1 MLTYAI
7 GDIHGCHDSLRRL
20 LDRIRQHA
28 GGRLYRLV
36 FLGDY
41 IDRGPD
47 SAAVIETVRRRQME
61 APGEVVCLMGNHEA
75 MLLMAVADPAAL
87 GWWIGNGGDTTL
99 MSFGARTPRAIPRD
113 VLEWFSAL
121 PTSYEDGQRYYVH
134 AGFNPGKT
142 REEQTDEEK
151 TWIREPFLSIDH
163 DFGKHVVHGH
173 TPLRSGRPDV
183 RPYRTNLDTAAVFG
197 GVLTAGIFTDEQGP
211 AIGFLNSSPS
221 DRGMLR

>member
-7 GDIHGCHDSLRRL
+7 GDIHGCHDLLRRL
-20 LDRIRQHA
+20 LGRIREHA
-28 GGRLYRLV
+28 SGRPHKLV

-47 SAAVIETVRRRQME
+47 SAAVIETVRRLQIE
-61 APGEVVCLMGNHEA
+61 APGDVICLMGNHEA
-75 MLLMAVADPAAL
+75 MLLMAVADPAAIN
-87 GWWIGNGGDTTL
+87 WWIGNGGDTTL
-99 MSFGARTPRAIPRD
+99 ISFDAKTPLDIPAD
-113 VLEWFSAL
+113 VLEWLSAL
-121 PTSYEDGQRYYVH
+121 PTSYEDGQRCYVH
-134 AGFNPGKT
+134 AGLNPGKT

-163 DFGKHVVHGH
+163 DFGKHVIHGH
-173 TPLRSGRPDV
+173 TPLRSVHPDV

-211 AIGFLNSSPS
+211 AIGFLNSSPP
-221 DRGMLR
+221 DRRTPR